1 MPNEDGHDLGAQE
14 RAERDFIANAAH
26 ELQSPLAGIISAVE
40 VLQAGAKDTEERDR
54 FLGHIEREARR
65 LERVTRAL
73 LVLAR
78 TQALLEPPRSEVLL
92 LRSVLDDLVADL
104 RPSTGVE
111 IEVSCPHDLAAVVN
125 ADLTEQA
132 LRGVIGNAVKYTEHG
147 RIEIVAEAV
156 SERALEVR
164 VRDTG
169 PGIPPEVQPRV
180 FDRFVRAGGADDPG
194 FGLGLAIAKESA
206 EVLGGG
212 LELNSE
218 PGAGTLVTLHL
229 PLAARMVTS

>member
-1 MPNEDGHDLGAQE
+1 
-14 RAERDFIANAAH
+14 
-26 ELQSPLAGIISAVE
+26 
-40 VLQAGAKDTEERDR
+40 
-54 FLGHIEREARR
+54 
-65 LERVTRAL
+65 
-73 LVLAR
+73 
-78 TQALLEPPRSEVLL
+78 LL
-92 LRSVLDDLVADL
+92 LRPLLDDLVADL

-111 IEVSCPHDLAAVVN
+111 IEVSCPDDLAAVVN

-194 FGLGLAIAKESA
+194 FGLGLAVAKQA
-206 EVLGGG
+206 ADVLGGG
-212 LELNSE
+212 LELQSE

>member
-1 MPNEDGHDLGAQE
+1 MRNEDGHDLSAQE
-14 RAERDFIANAAH
+14 RAQRDFIANAAH

-40 VLQAGAKDTEERDR
+40 VLQAGAKETEDRDR

-65 LERVTRAL
+65 LERFTRAL

-78 TQALLEPPRSEVLL
+78 AQALLEPPRSEVLL
-92 LRSVLDDLVADL
+92 LRPLLSELIDDL

-111 IEVSCPHDLAAVVN
+111 IELSCPVDLAAVVN

-132 LRGVIGNAVKYTEHG
+132 LRSVIGNAVKYTRQG
-147 RIEIVAEAV
+147 RIDIFAEPV
-156 SERALEVR
+156 SERGLEVR

-169 PGIPPEVQPRV
+169 PGIEPEVQRRV
-180 FDRFVRAGGADDPG
+180 FDRFVRAGGPNELG
-194 FGLGLAIAKESA
+194 FGLGLAIAKEAA

-212 LELNSE
+212 LELLSE
-218 PGAGTLVTLHL
+218 PGAGTLVTLRL
-229 PLAARMVTS
+229 PLAARIVAP

>member
-1 MPNEDGHDLGAQE
+1 MRNEDGHDFSAQE

-92 LRSVLDDLVADL
+92 LRPLLDDLVADL
-104 RPSTGVE
+104 RPSTGVV
-111 IEVSCPHDLAAVVN
+111 IELSCPDDLAAVVN

-169 PGIPPEVQPRV
+169 PGIPLEVQPRV

-194 FGLGLAIAKESA
+194 FGLGLAIAKQAA

-212 LELNSE
+212 LELHSE

-229 PLAARMVTS
+229 PLVARMVAS